1 MTQHW
6 KEEADRVHR
15 LILSREPK
23 KWDAYSDEDL
33 VFLAMSMGGEAGEVL
48 NDVKKWMRGDYTRT
62 ELRER
67 VSKEIA
73 DVQILLFLLARTLT
87 LSLDVEAEL
96 KMVEVAKRWETP
108 ADLSQLLADA
118 RKRVQPLIDESRK
131 SEDIGDLPSMVLR
144 SSEADDAEPQD
155 DEETTCNTTVG
166 VPARCGNKITDGQVC
181 ARHLPLGHP
190 LRRLP

>member
-87 LSLDVEAEL
+87 LGLDIGGIEDGGSGEA
-96 KMVEVAKRWETP
+96 MG
-108 ADLSQLLADA
+108 DA
-118 RKRVQPLIDESRK
+118 RRPIAVARRRSQARAATHRRVAQER
-131 SEDIGDLPSMVLR
+131 GHRR
-144 SSEADDAEPQD
+144 SAEH
-155 DEETTCNTTVG
+155 G
-166 VPARCGNKITDGQVC
+166 AAIIRG
-181 ARHLPLGHP
+181 
-190 LRRLP
+190 